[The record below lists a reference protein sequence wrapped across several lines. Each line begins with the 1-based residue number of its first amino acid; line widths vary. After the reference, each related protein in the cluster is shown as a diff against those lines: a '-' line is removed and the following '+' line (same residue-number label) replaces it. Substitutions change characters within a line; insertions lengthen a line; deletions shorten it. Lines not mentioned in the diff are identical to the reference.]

1 MLGFG
6 RTLKKVVLLSAGAT
20 LALSTTACTTTK
32 TVKVS
37 KAAPITYKIGKGAAK
52 YASTTMPSRVASTA
66 PYISTRPT
74 APQVIVPPVS
84 TPQVSAPQMPAP
96 RVAAPQVAMPAP
108 MPRASAPVFEQSRV
122 DRDLYKHQRVGKTY
136 TIMGKS
142 YTPKHEPGYDVE
154 GIASWYGDKFHGKP
168 TATGETYDKND
179 LTAAHKTLPLNSMLY
194 VTNLENGRT
203 LMVRLNDRGPFIGD
217 RIIDLSEAAAN
228 ALGTKGK
235 GLGKVRVQYAGPAD
249 PMAAKRG
256 VPAPQAAPMI
266 AEAPRPVAPAPTPQ
280 AQEYRPLRQ
289 QPMTQAPA
297 PYTAPQVAERPVYE
311 TPRVSAPVPAPIAP
325 QAPRPVTPEAEPEDG
340 GQVTLTIKGPIHVAG
355 YTSASAKPRLIKER
369 LVTK

>member
-6 RTLKKVVLLSAGAT
+6 RTFKKAILLTAGAT
-20 LALSTTACTTTK
+20 LALSMTACTTMK

-52 YASTTMPSRVASTA
+52 YASTTMPSRVASTS
-66 PYISTRPT
+66 PYISTRPV
-74 APQVIVPPVS
+74 APQVVTPQASVPP
-84 TPQVSAPQMPAP
+84 
-96 RVAAPQVAMPAP
+96 VAMPAP
-108 MPRASAPVFEQSRV
+108 MPRAAAPVFDQSRI
-122 DRDLYKHQRVGKTY
+122 DRDLYKHQKVGKRY

-142 YTPKHEPGYDVE
+142 YTPKHQPDYDVE

-168 TATGETYDKND
+168 TATGEIYDKND
-179 LTAAHKTLPLNSMLY
+179 ITAAHKTLPLNSMLY

-228 ALGTKGK
+228 ALGTKGQ

-256 VPAPQAAPMI
+256 VPAPQPAPMI
-266 AEAPRPVAPAPTPQ
+266 AEAPRPVAPTPAPS

-289 QPMTQAPA
+289 QPMAQAPA

-325 QAPRPVTPEAEPEDG
+325 QAPRPVAPEAEPEDG

-355 YTSASAKPRLIKER
+355 YSSVSTQPRLIKER
-369 LVTK
+369 LETK

>member
-6 RTLKKVVLLSAGAT
+6 RSFKKAILLAAGAS

-37 KAAPITYKIGKGAAK
+37 EAAPITYKVGKGATK
-52 YASTTMPSRVASTA
+52 YASTRMPSRVASTS
-66 PYISTRPT
+66 PYVPSRP
-74 APQVIVPPVS
+74 AAQPVYVPQA
-84 TPQVSAPQMPAP
+84 SAPSIP
-96 RVAAPQVAMPAP
+96 APQVAVPTP
-108 MPRASAPVFEQSRV
+108 MPRAAAPVFEQSRV
-122 DRDLYKHQRVGKTY
+122 DSDLYKHQKVGKTY

-142 YTPKHEPGYDVE
+142 YTPKHEPDYNVV

-168 TATGETYDKND
+168 TATGEIYDKND

-194 VTNLENGRT
+194 VTNLENGKS

-228 ALGTKGK
+228 ALGTKGQ

-249 PMAAKRG
+249 PMAAERG
-256 VPAPQAAPMI
+256 VPAPQPTPMI
-266 AEAPRPVAPAPTPQ
+266 AEAPRPVVPTPTPS
-280 AQEYRPLRQ
+280 AEEYRPLRQ
-289 QPMTQAPA
+289 QPMTQAPES
-297 PYTAPQVAERPVYE
+297 YTAPQVAERPVYE
-311 TPRVSAPVPAPIAP
+311 TPRVSAPVPAPIVP
-325 QAPRPVTPEAEPEDG
+325 QAPRPVAPQAEPEDG

-355 YTSASAKPRLIKER
+355 YSSATAQPRLIKER
-369 LVTK
+369 LETK

>member
-6 RTLKKVVLLSAGAT
+6 RTFKKAIMLSAGAT
-20 LALSTTACTTTK
+20 LALSTSACTTTK

-37 KAAPITYKIGKGAAK
+37 EAAPITYKVGKGATQ
-52 YASTTMPSRVASTA
+52 YASTRMPSRVASTS
-66 PYISTRPT
+66 PYVSSRP
-74 APQVIVPPVS
+74 AAQPVYV
-84 TPQVSAPQMPAP
+84 PQVSAPQ
-96 RVAAPQVAMPAP
+96 VSAPQIAVPAP
-108 MPRASAPVFEQSRV
+108 MPRAATPVFEQSRV
-122 DRDLYKHQRVGKTY
+122 DSDLYKHQKVGKTY

-142 YTPKHEPGYDVE
+142 YTPKHEPGYNVV
-154 GIASWYGDKFHGKP
+154 GVASWYGDKFHGKP
-168 TATGETYDKND
+168 TATGEIYDKND

-194 VTNLENGRT
+194 VTNLENGKS

-228 ALGTKGK
+228 ALGTKGQ

-249 PMAAKRG
+249 PMAAERG
-256 VPAPQAAPMI
+256 VAAPQPVPMV
-266 AEAPRPVAPAPTPQ
+266 AEAPRPVAPAPQ

-289 QPMTQAPA
+289 QPMNDAPV

-325 QAPRPVTPEAEPEDG
+325 QAPRPVAPQAEPEDG

-355 YTSASAKPRLIKER
+355 YSSATSQPRLVKER
-369 LVTK
+369 LETK

>member
-6 RTLKKVVLLSAGAT
+6 RTFKKVILLTAGTSLALGAT
-20 LALSTTACTTTK
+20 ACSTTK

-37 KAAPITYKIGKGAAK
+37 EAAPITYKVGKGATQ
-52 YASTTMPSRVASTA
+52 YASTTMPTMPSRVASTS
-66 PYISTRPT
+66 PYVPSRPA
-74 APQVIVPPVS
+74 APQVHV
-84 TPQVSAPQMPAP
+84 
-96 RVAAPQVAMPAP
+96 PQVAMPAP
-108 MPRASAPVFEQSRV
+108 MPRAAAPVFEQSRI
-122 DRDLYKHQRVGKTY
+122 DSDLYKHQKVGKTY

-168 TATGETYDKND
+168 TATGEIYDKND

-194 VTNLENGRT
+194 VTNLENGKS

-217 RIIDLSEAAAN
+217 RIIDLSEAAAD
-228 ALGTKGK
+228 ALGTKGQ

-249 PMAAKRG
+249 PMAAQRS
-256 VPAPQAAPMI
+256 VAAPQPRPMI
-266 AEAPRPVAPAPTPQ
+266 AEAPRPVAPVPTPSTP
-280 AQEYRPLRQ
+280 EYRPLRQ
-289 QPMTQAPA
+289 QPMNEAPA
-297 PYTAPQVAERPVYE
+297 PYTAPQVAERPIYE

-325 QAPRPVTPEAEPEDG
+325 QAPRPVAPQAEPEDG

-355 YTSASAKPRLIKER
+355 YSSTTSQPRLIKER
-369 LVTK
+369 LETK

>member
-6 RTLKKVVLLSAGAT
+6 RTFKKAILLTAGAT

-52 YASTTMPSRVASTA
+52 YASTTMPSRVASTT
-66 PYISTRPT
+66 PYISTRPA
-74 APQVIVPPVS
+74 APQVA
-84 TPQVSAPQMPAP
+84 TPRASV
-96 RVAAPQVAMPAP
+96 PQVAMPAP
-108 MPRASAPVFEQSRV
+108 MPRAAAPVFDQSRI
-122 DRDLYKHQRVGKTY
+122 DRDLYKHQKVGKRY

-142 YTPKHEPGYDVE
+142 YTPKHQPNYDVE

-179 LTAAHKTLPLNSMLY
+179 ITAAHKTLPLNSMLY

-256 VPAPQAAPMI
+256 VPAPQPAPMI
-266 AEAPRPVAPAPTPQ
+266 AEAPRSVAPTPAPS
-280 AQEYRPLRQ
+280 AQEYHPLRQ
-289 QPMTQAPA
+289 QPMAQAPA
-297 PYTAPQVAERPVYE
+297 PYTAPQVAERPAYE

-325 QAPRPVTPEAEPEDG
+325 QAPRPVAPQAEPEDG

-355 YTSASAKPRLIKER
+355 YSSATTQPRLIKER
-369 LVTK
+369 LETK

>member
-1 MLGFG
+1 MLGVS
-6 RTLKKVVLLSAGAT
+6 RKLKKVILLAAGAS
-20 LALSTTACTTTK
+20 LALSATACTTTK

-37 KAAPITYKIGKGAAK
+37 QAAPITYKIGKGAAK

-66 PYISTRPT
+66 PYISTRP
-74 APQVIVPPVS
+74 
-84 TPQVSAPQMPAP
+84 
-96 RVAAPQVAMPAP
+96 AAPQVSVPQVSVPQIAMPAP
-108 MPRASAPVFEQSRV
+108 APRAAAPVFEQSRV
-122 DRDLYKHQRVGKTY
+122 DRDLYKHQRVGKRY

-142 YTPKHEPGYDVE
+142 YTPKHEPDYNVV

-168 TATGETYDKND
+168 TATGEIYNKND

-194 VTNLENGRT
+194 VTNIENGKT

-249 PMAAKRG
+249 PMAAEKG
-256 VPAPQAAPMI
+256 VAAPQPRPMI
-266 AEAPRPVAPAPTPQ
+266 AQAPRPVAPSPAAP

-289 QPMTQAPA
+289 QPMAQAPA
-297 PYTAPQVAERPVYE
+297 PYTAPQMAERPVYE
-311 TPRVSAPVPAPIAP
+311 TPRVSAPLPAPIAP
-325 QAPRPVTPEAEPEDG
+325 QAPRPVAPQSEPEDG

-355 YTSASAKPRLIKER
+355 YSSAAVEPSLIKGR
-369 LVTK
+369 LETK

>member
-6 RTLKKVVLLSAGAT
+6 RTFKKAILLTAGAT
-20 LALSTTACTTTK
+20 LALSTSACTTTE

-37 KAAPITYKIGKGAAK
+37 QAAPITYKVGKGAAQ
-52 YASTTMPSRVASTA
+52 YASTTMPSRVASTS
-66 PYISTRPT
+66 PYISTRPA
-74 APQVIVPPVS
+74 APQVHV
-84 TPQVSAPQMPAP
+84 
-96 RVAAPQVAMPAP
+96 PQVAMPAP
-108 MPRASAPVFEQSRV
+108 MPRAASPVFEQSRV
-122 DRDLYKHQRVGKTY
+122 DSDLYKHQKVGKTY

-142 YTPKHEPGYDVE
+142 YTPKHEPGYNVE

-168 TATGETYDKND
+168 TATGEIYDKND

-194 VTNLENGRT
+194 VTNLENGKS

-228 ALGTKGK
+228 ALGTKGQ

-256 VPAPQAAPMI
+256 VAAPQPTPMI
-266 AEAPRPVAPAPTPQ
+266 AEAPRPVAPTPSAP
-280 AQEYRPLRQ
+280 EYRPLRE
-289 QPMTQAPA
+289 QPMSQAPA
-297 PYTAPQVAERPVYE
+297 PYTAPQVAERPLYE

-325 QAPRPVTPEAEPEDG
+325 QAPRPVAPEAEPEDG

-355 YTSASAKPRLIKER
+355 YSSASSNPRLIKER
-369 LVTK
+369 LETK